1 MFTYATSY
9 NLNNCPGVFLY
20 EGTDNRKNANKRLKN
35 GTWTTPVKYTLNSY
49 GYRCLEFED
58 IDWDNSILTFGCSHT
73 FGLGVDDT
81 DTWPYQLSKILDYP
95 VVNLGTPGAALW
107 SLVPNIKTI
116 AESFN
121 PKCVILQV
129 PESNR
134 IANFSKNNYTKTI
147 GPWFKPGS
155 KEYVY
160 WSERNR
166 WPSNAEKWEEF
177 GIDYIN
183 KLLPK
188 GIDCSFSLSTSTNV
202 DFTIKEKLDYARD
215 NKHRG
220 PKTNQEIAKKVA
232 KHLLDNNLF

>member
-1 MFTYATSY
+1 MLTPATSY

-20 EGTDNRKNANKRLKN
+20 EGTDNKKNAKEQLKN
-35 GTWTTPVKYTLNSY
+35 GTWTTPVKYTLNSQ
-49 GYRCLEFED
+49 GYRCPELID
-58 IDWDNSILTFGCSHT
+58 IDWNNSILAFGCSHT

-81 DTWPYQLSKILDYP
+81 DTWPYQLSKILDHP

-116 AESFN
+116 AQSFDL
-121 PKCVILQV
+121 KSVILQV

-134 IANFSKNNYTKTI
+134 IANFLDNNYIRSI
-147 GPWFKPGS
+147 GPWCKKGS

-166 WPSNAEKWEEF
+166 SPSNAKKWEEF

-183 KLLPK
+183 KLIPK
-188 GIDCSFSLSTSTNV
+188 GISCSFSFEKCDHV
-202 DFTIKEKLDYARD
+202 DFTLKSQLDWARD
-215 NKHRG
+215 KQHRG
-220 PKTNQEIAKKVA
+220 PKSNKEIAEKVA
-232 KHLLDNNLF
+232 EYLLDKNLF